1 MALITK
7 KLYLVPVIVL
17 IFCFG
22 FAQRAYAAETTIES
36 VADMFG
42 LEEIDSELSDLCLRN
57 KGFVKNHCQNRIG
70 QCFRRFVF
78 NEENNNHNNTFGIA

>member
-7 KLYLVPVIVL
+7 KLYIAFIVL

-42 LEEIDSELSDLCLRN
+42 LEEIDSELSD
-57 KGFVKNHCQNRIG
+57 
-70 QCFRRFVF
+70 
-78 NEENNNHNNTFGIA
+78 IAEDY